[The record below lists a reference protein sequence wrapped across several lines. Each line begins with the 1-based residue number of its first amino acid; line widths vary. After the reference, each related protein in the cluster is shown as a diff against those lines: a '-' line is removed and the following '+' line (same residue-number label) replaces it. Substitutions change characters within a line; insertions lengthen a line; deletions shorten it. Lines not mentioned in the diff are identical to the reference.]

1 MLCVFF
7 FEVKATWINILGI
20 SLLGI
25 VMLALFPDLLSPALV
40 HLQHPHCHGDYDSCF
55 HAVLQSQQ
63 WKFTPKESKH
73 YALKVALQANL
84 DGGTGAVKNSPGK
97 HKAFLSVFGQ
107 GVCGEIKVR
116 ALD

>member
-1 MLCVFF
+1 MQYSYTSVAC
-7 FEVKATWINILGI
+7 G
-20 SLLGI
+20 
-25 VMLALFPDLLSPALV
+25 
-40 HLQHPHCHGDYDSCF
+40 LQCRTLYKLYDSCF

-73 YALKVALQANL
+73 YALKVVLQANL

-107 GVCGEIKVR
+107 GICGEIKVR